1 VGSTSR
7 VLAQRLTAEAD
18 GEFVVFLIGMRIN
31 PESDGQPF
39 VDLPGTGQPR
49 EKSETTGRPGKPQ
62 RDELRPEYDFSTLQG
77 GVRGKYFK
85 RAMAGTNLVLLDP
98 DVARVFRDAKSVNQ
112 TLRRVAG
119 LGKKKAGSS
128 R

>member
-1 VGSTSR
+1 
-7 VLAQRLTAEAD
+7 
-18 GEFVVFLIGMRIN
+18 MR
-31 PESDGQPF
+31 SF
-39 VDLPGTGQPR
+39 
-49 EKSETTGRPGKPQ
+49 GKPQ
-62 RDELRPEYDFSTLQG
+62 RDELRPEYDFSTLKG

-119 LGKKKAGSS
+119 LAKKKAASS